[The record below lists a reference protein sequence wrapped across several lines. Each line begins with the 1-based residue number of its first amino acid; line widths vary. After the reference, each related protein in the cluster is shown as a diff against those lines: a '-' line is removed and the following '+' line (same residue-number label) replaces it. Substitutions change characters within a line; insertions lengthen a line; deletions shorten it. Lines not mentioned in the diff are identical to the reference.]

1 MEQIFILAA
10 IALCLLTIPTF
21 LYKKVWSGSIN
32 NLLFAN
38 RSLKMVSSALAIN
51 SHWFWAIAIF
61 VSPAVAY
68 NWGIIGLLWFV
79 IPNALSLIVVGFL
92 SRKIR
97 NDYPDGYSLTEIIQ
111 SKYGFKVTSFYYLMY
126 LIIALAGILLGF
138 TALFKF
144 FTFIGAAS
152 PISPIF
158 MVLIFG
164 LITLVFTT
172 MGGIRTSILTGS
184 IQTVSWI
191 LFLSFV
197 FFSITFDSSGFL
209 MSTGKNELTT
219 IFDIKF
225 LTTYAIAFLVTI
237 IVGAT
242 SHGMMWQKSFSMSKE
257 NILPSYGIAAVIF
270 AVMVFMMGSL
280 GLYAFDSGLSIKTP
294 DTSQLTT
301 ISNFGTWSLVVFGIL
316 LIGQTSTVIDSCLNY
331 ISSVVTREGLN
342 TDKVWIAR
350 LTMIVFFMLAWTLTF
365 LKLEVWTIFMLMV
378 VLRISM
384 FMPLVG
390 IVNDIKLNQR
400 VVFYTSTV
408 AVLGSLYM
416 SWLARIEKM
425 PIYDMYSALFALSVG
440 TIMLSYAYIK
450 TNSGQKQL

>member
-10 IALCLLTIPTF
+10 IALCALTLPTF
-21 LYKKVWSGSIN
+21 FYKKVWGSSIS

-38 RSLKMVSSALAIN
+38 RSLKLVSSALAIN

-79 IPNALSLIVVGFL
+79 IPNALSLVVVGLL

-97 NDYPDGYSLTEIIQ
+97 NDYPEGYSLTEIIQ
-111 SKYGFKVTSFYYLMY
+111 TKYGFKITSFYYLMY

-144 FTFIGAAS
+144 FSFMDTTDF
-152 PISPIF
+152 ISPIY

-164 LITLVFTT
+164 LITLVFSAV
-172 MGGIRTSILTGS
+172 GGIRTSIFTGS
-184 IQTVSWI
+184 IQTVGWI
-191 LFLSFV
+191 LFLVFV
-197 FFSITFDSSGFL
+197 FSSITLDSSSFL
-209 MSTGKNELTT
+209 TSNGKNQLTT

-242 SHGMMWQKSFSMSKE
+242 SHGMMWQKAFSMPKE
-257 NILPSYGIAAVIF
+257 NILPSYSIAAVIF
-270 AVMVFMMGSL
+270 ATMVFMMGSL
-280 GLYAFDSGLSIKTP
+280 GLYAFDSGLTIKTP

-301 ISNFGTWSLVVFGIL
+301 ISNFGTWALAIFGIL
-316 LIGQTSTVIDSCLNY
+316 LVGQTSTVIDSCLNY
-331 ISSVVTREGLN
+331 ISSVVTREVVD

-365 LKLEVWTIFMLMV
+365 LKLEVWTIFMLMG

-390 IVNDIKLNQR
+390 IVNRIKLDER
-400 VVFYTSTV
+400 IVFYSSTV
-408 AVLGSLYM
+408 AVLGSLYLA
-416 SWLARIEKM
+416 WLARTDKM
-425 PIYDMYSALFALSVG
+425 PIYDMYSALVAMGIG
-440 TIMLSYAYIK
+440 TGMLLYAYVK
-450 TNSGQKQL
+450 NK